1 MYFGTFRSFL
11 TLLIN
16 SQFQKPQFHTSS
28 SFSSSF
34 LGVSEDPEPNPPR
47 VVGAVAHALAL
58 PVENPPN
65 KGFLVSP
72 SPSFG
77 VVVGTELVNDPKIL
91 EVLSERV
98 LAALTAASFM
108 ASAVVAGS
116 TCDGVAV
123 AEGVD
128 WDSVVSF
135 AARSLVSSMTGAS
148 LLTPDIMM
156 MISWTERKSYG
167 RRA

>member
-1 MYFGTFRSFL
+1 MYFGTFRSII
-11 TLLIN
+11 TLPIN
-16 SQFQKPQFHTSS
+16 SQFPKNAIHTSS

-47 VVGAVAHALAL
+47 VVGAEAHALAL

-65 KGFLVSP
+65 NGFLVSP

-77 VVVGTELVNDPKIL
+77 VVGTGLVNDPKIL
-91 EVLSERV
+91 EVLSETV
-98 LAALTAASFM
+98 LAALTAVSFT

-128 WDSVVSF
+128 GDSVESF

-148 LLTPDIMM
+148 LLTPDIVM
-156 MISWTERKSYG
+156 MISWTEGESDG
-167 RRA
+167 RRV